1 MSASQ
6 VNSLQ
11 AADVTVTV
19 GKRPLIDRVS
29 CAIVPGEILAVLG
42 PNGAG
47 KSTLI
52 RSLAGELKPSSGE
65 VTLNGRSLSN
75 YPAEAVARQ
84 RAVLPQTSPLAFPFA
99 VEEVVLM
106 GRAPHVIGVESETDR
121 EIVRETMR
129 RADVSHLAQ
138 QNYLTLSGGE
148 KQRVHWAR
156 VMAQLEGVTGPR
168 YLLLDEPVSSLD
180 MTHQHACLTL
190 ARELAA
196 QGVGV
201 LAVLHDLNLAAM
213 YADRVLLLRQG
224 RVVGQGSPAELLTVE
239 RIHDVFA
246 QRVVVLPHPE
256 RNCPLIVVP

>member
-1 MSASQ
+1 MSTSL

-11 AADVTVTV
+11 AVDVTVTV
-19 GKRPLIDRVS
+19 SQRQLIDAVS

-52 RSLAGELKPSSGE
+52 RSLSGEIKPSSGE
-65 VTLNGRSLSN
+65 IQLNGRSLSA
-75 YPAEAVARQ
+75 YSSEAVARQ

-99 VEEVVLM
+99 VQEVVLM
-106 GRAPHVIGVESETDR
+106 GRAPHVVGVESEVDR

-129 RADVSHLAQ
+129 RADVAHLAER
-138 QNYLTLSGGE
+138 NYLTLSGGE

-156 VMAQLEGVTGPR
+156 VMAQLAGVSGPR

-190 ARELAA
+190 ARELAS
-196 QGVGV
+196 QGVGI
-201 LAVLHDLNLAAM
+201 LTVLHDLNLAAM

-224 RVVGQGSPAELLTVE
+224 RVIGQGTPNALLTVDCIQE
-239 RIHDVFA
+239 VFA
-246 QRVVVLPHPE
+246 QRVVVMPHPQ
-256 RNCPLIVVP
+256 RDCPLIVVP